1 MKATS
6 LSLLALAFATVVH
19 GAGKE
24 LTGTYLPADTTCPS
38 PEEAR
43 AKMTVPEGYRVE
55 CFAHE
60 PMVQNPVAM
69 TWDTRGRLW
78 VVEAYEYP
86 NGTELPVEKRPFGQE
101 AKNDHYHPV
110 PPQCIA
116 PSEISDLKSQIP
128 RDRVIILEDT
138 DNDGVADKRTVF
150 VEGLDLA
157 SAIICGDD
165 GIYVGQQ
172 PHLIHFRDADHDD
185 KPEQWRVVLTGFGR
199 EDTHEL
205 VNSFTWGPDGW
216 LYMTHGVFTHSAVR
230 RPGQPEKEGFKFDA
244 GIGRCRPTAQGKEA
258 PWEFEVFADGTS
270 NPWGC
275 DYDARGNFFV
285 SACVIDHF
293 FHMAPGGI
301 YVRQGGAP
309 ENPYAYEQ
317 LPSIVKHK
325 HFRAAYAGIQ
335 IYQGGVYPQDTWGH
349 AFIGNIHD
357 NAIHEEVLTP
367 VGSTFKCEPRRDFL
381 RANNGW
387 FRPVS
392 TQTGPDGNLW
402 VMDWCDKY
410 PCYQNAKANPEGVD
424 RERGRIWRVVYAAN
438 AGTETSASTSSD
450 APGTSK
456 TGNDHLNIGKITSKT
471 GGDLL
476 NGGKATSNTGS
487 DHLNVGKGT
496 SKTGSDH
503 LNGGKATSKTSNDHP
518 NVGKATAKISS
529 PLPAAGS
536 QAGTTPTASLPA
548 DHSRPEKDMDLAK
561 LATPEL
567 VKLLEHPNNWMR
579 RKARRVFIE
588 RWDGEWSA
596 TTKAPPHVD
605 FIPNSSLESDDPVA
619 AMEAAWTLTA
629 CADITGEALQVMA
642 SAQNSGLPEWAA
654 RICGLYPDGV
664 TTRTAFDPRTGKGGG
679 SVSAQT
685 LPVLEKLASHK
696 NPAVRLSVAVALRQA
711 VSSKLTVTQ
720 VAPRVSAGGSD
731 VNRVLSTW
739 DSVACAS
746 KADEDAPLS
755 MLIWQTFEP
764 LVSTAAQQSIA
775 QLSLTAPKA
784 EPLSHALTHK
794 SMRRLCDTR
803 DAKNLDLCLDFLTRI
818 KAHDVLLAHALDG
831 LVKGQEGGVIKPTKD
846 FSSLFSEFAKSDNAD
861 VRKQAKNLAMLWG
874 DPAAIQSVAAE
885 LLDATLPEA
894 QRLAALAALRRV
906 RTDEA
911 RKAFAAVE
919 AGVFDPGGVG
929 LRSQSTETAK
939 APANEKPARDPSAS
953 GPGSQTPASAFAL
966 EVIRAA
972 ADLGD
977 DSFPKTILAAW
988 KTLPDNLRLAA
999 YATLTSRADWTHQLL
1014 DHLAATKATAN
1025 FPVSMRRQLNNA
1037 NDPTIR
1043 QHANDVFG
1051 LWRESS
1057 DDLKALIAA
1066 KKKACLEGEPDLAQG
1081 KLLFTTTCAVCH
1093 VFHGGGQK
1101 VGPELIGSGRS
1112 NLDAILANV
1121 IDPNQI
1127 IGNGYEN
1134 IIVTTKDNRTLM
1146 GRVTEDAPS
1155 HVKLLAIGGA
1165 EQVVPR
1171 DQIAKLENTHQ
1182 SLMPMGFGGLPDDQF
1197 RNLIWYVLAPPEE
1210 GPLTAD
1216 KKKALSTSIDA
1227 APAKPK
1233 ARNWRVIDWESVSLW
1248 NPKWKITAPEFEGT
1262 PNRIAEYHGRK
1273 NLLVMHPFED
1283 KKTPSVLEQ
1292 KLVIDTAHPR
1302 LKFAVASDDR
1312 GDWMAKVV
1320 VNGQVIK
1327 EVSVDH
1333 EKPRWKDVE
1342 IDLTNLAGKEATV
1355 RLEGH
1360 ATGWAWEFSYWDQVR
1375 WE

>member
-1 MKATS
+1 M
-6 LSLLALAFATVVH
+6 VVV
-19 GAGKE
+19 
-24 LTGTYLPADTTCPS
+24 
-38 PEEAR
+38 AR
-43 AKMTVPEGYRVE
+43 
-55 CFAHE
+55 
-60 PMVQNPVAM
+60 
-69 TWDTRGRLW
+69 
-78 VVEAYEYP
+78 
-86 NGTELPVEKRPFGQE
+86 
-101 AKNDHYHPV
+101 
-110 PPQCIA
+110 
-116 PSEISDLKSQIP
+116 
-128 RDRVIILEDT
+128 
-138 DNDGVADKRTVF
+138 
-150 VEGLDLA
+150 
-157 SAIICGDD
+157 
-165 GIYVGQQ
+165 QQ
-172 PHLIHFRDADHDD
+172 
-185 KPEQWRVVLTGFGR
+185 
-199 EDTHEL
+199 
-205 VNSFTWGPDGW
+205 
-216 LYMTHGVFTHSAVR
+216 
-230 RPGQPEKEGFKFDA
+230 
-244 GIGRCRPTAQGKEA
+244 QGKEA

-476 NGGKATSNTGS
+476 NGGKATS
-487 DHLNVGKGT
+487 
-496 SKTGSDH
+496 KTGNDSH
-503 LNGGKATSKTSNDHP
+503 NVGKATSKIGNDHP
-518 NVGKATAKISS
+518 NVGKITSKIGNALPSVVKATSDTGN
-529 PLPAAGS
+529 PLSATGS
-536 QAGTTPTASLPA
+536 QAGNTHAATLPA
-548 DHSRPEKDMDLAK
+548 DHSRPEKGMDLSK
-561 LATPEL
+561 LSTPEL

-579 RKARRVFIE
+579 RKARRVLVE
-588 RWDGEWSA
+588 Q
-596 TTKAPPHVD
+596 TK
-605 FIPNSSLESDDPVA
+605 FS
-619 AMEAAWTLTA
+619 
-629 CADITGEALQVMA
+629 GEALQSLSNA
-642 SAQNSGLPEWAA
+642 AYTKGNIEAFWALENIHRNPEVLRAA
-654 RICGLYPDGV
+654 E
-664 TTRTAFDPRTGKGGG
+664 
-679 SVSAQT
+679 S
-685 LPVLEKLASHK
+685 KL
-696 NPAVRLSVAVALRQA
+696 PAVRAWFARGVGDNQQETASYGELPRLATDKVPEVRAAVAIALKQFLTGKLTITRRAGKPGSEEFKILSSLIVASNGSEESVLPFHIWMALEASLVTAPPPTIEMLASVASNSQ
-711 VSSKLTVTQ
+711 
-720 VAPRVSAGGSD
+720 
-731 VNRVLSTW
+731 
-739 DSVACAS
+739 
-746 KADEDAPLS
+746 
-755 MLIWQTFEP
+755 
-764 LVSTAAQQSIA
+764 
-775 QLSLTAPKA
+775 
-784 EPLSHALTHK
+784 PLSHALTHK

-803 DAKNLDLCLDFLTRI
+803 DAKNLDLCLDFLTKI

-846 FSSLFSEFAKSDNAD
+846 FSSLFAEFAKSDNAD

-894 QRLAALAALRRV
+894 QRLAALAALRKV

-1014 DHLAATKATAN
+1014 DHLAAAKATAN
-1025 FPVSMRRQLNNA
+1025 FPVSLRRQLNNA

-1146 GRVTEDAPS
+1146 GRITEDTPS

>member
-6 LSLLALAFATVVH
+6 LSLLALAFATIVH

-301 YVRQGGAP
+301 YVRQGGAL

-476 NGGKATSNTGS
+476 NGGKATS
-487 DHLNVGKGT
+487 
-496 SKTGSDH
+496 KTGNDSH
-503 LNGGKATSKTSNDHP
+503 NVGKATSKIGNDHP
-518 NVGKATAKISS
+518 NVGKITSKIGNALPSVVKATSDTGN
-529 PLPAAGS
+529 PLSATGS
-536 QAGTTPTASLPA
+536 QAGNTHAATLPA
-548 DHSRPEKDMDLAK
+548 DHSRPEKGMDLSK
-561 LATPEL
+561 LSTPEL

-579 RKARRVFIE
+579 RKARRVLVESEKYDEIAKAISLVPDNSALE
-588 RWDGEWSA
+588 VKLECLYAMHGIGKANGPLLDKLLKNSSPTMRAWSA
-596 TTKAPPHVD
+596 R
-605 FIPNSSLESDDPVA
+605 L
-619 AMEAAWTLTA
+619 
-629 CADITGEALQVMA
+629 TGEAWRDTLMNKDAKVAGAQMA
-642 SAQNSGLPEWAA
+642 EIEANDETLFQAVTRLRALA
-654 RICGLYPDGV
+654 R
-664 TTRTAFDPRTGKGGG
+664 DPTQ
-679 SVSAQT
+679 SVRHA
-685 LPVLEKLASHK
+685 
-696 NPAVRLSVAVALRQA
+696 VAVALRQWSA
-711 VSSKLTVTQ
+711 GSLTVTKNTLLAHDTTWGAPIIDSIYFNLAAEEWRIGATPGWICLFDEADYQPGQLVKREPGDRLVSFAAWQAIQPALNTLGTRGTIMFPISAGSDNAVNSAAQ
-720 VAPRVSAGGSD
+720 VKACRMISENGDATRLGKLLEMMTSSFGVRRLADCLEAILDAQTTKAVRPVCELTSILAKWFASNDPRVSDAAK
-731 VNRVLSTW
+731 RLAVLW
-739 DSVACAS
+739 NEPQGKEFLAS
-746 KADEDAPLS
+746 ILFDQGLPSAKRIEALALAKKASP
-755 MLIWQTFEP
+755 
-764 LVSTAAQQSIA
+764 
-775 QLSLTAPKA
+775 
-784 EPLSHALTHK
+784 
-794 SMRRLCDTR
+794 
-803 DAKNLDLCLDFLTRI
+803 
-818 KAHDVLLAHALDG
+818 
-831 LVKGQEGGVIKPTKD
+831 
-846 FSSLFSEFAKSDNAD
+846 
-861 VRKQAKNLAMLWG
+861 
-874 DPAAIQSVAAE
+874 E
-885 LLDATLPEA
+885 LLKDAISRILSDEIDQSPD
-894 QRLAALAALRRV
+894 LALAA
-906 RTDEA
+906 
-911 RKAFAAVE
+911 
-919 AGVFDPGGVG
+919 
-929 LRSQSTETAK
+929 
-939 APANEKPARDPSAS
+939 
-953 GPGSQTPASAFAL
+953 
-966 EVIRAA
+966 IRAFK
-972 ADLGD
+972 D
-977 DSFPKTILAAW
+977 
-988 KTLPDNLRLAA
+988 LPDATNPVGWTVDHWKALTPVLRLAA
-999 YATLTSRADWTHQLL
+999 SESLASRPAWIESFLSALEEKKIPPTDVAMTL
-1014 DHLAATKATAN
+1014 
-1025 FPVSMRRQLNNA
+1025 VRQLTTSKDYKLRERA
-1037 NDPTIR
+1037 TS
-1043 QHANDVFG
+1043 VFG
-1051 LWRESS
+1051 AFRDSPN
-1057 DDLKALIAA
+1057 DLKALIAA